1 MILEYSYSR
10 LCFKAD
16 IIESLDEND
25 SFVVHTPDGTF
36 QLTKAEFY
44 RTFPKVPLTK
54 SYKDRRLYSCKYP
67 PKRILPFMISSVSK
81 DLVGDK
87 IKEKIK
93 EIGILWR
100 NSDNNP
106 SIKDEIMRNW
116 VRLINQWIEDKSM
129 PLIVRKDTSKKGQS
143 FLHPCGREIIISDNT
158 FAIWVFGCVLK
169 GETFTLSQ
177 LKRMLKSNEIP
188 MVFMQTKEIKDKAK
202 YSKPLGI
209 YSLPDWKLCHIES
222 IGLKTNKNIETLDIK
237 TIKEHFR
244 KYAGPD
250 NMFVLPKE
258 IGDLGE
264 IEIFIEEQKR

>member
-93 EIGILWR
+93 EI
-100 NSDNNP
+100 
-106 SIKDEIMRNW
+106 
-116 VRLINQWIEDKSM
+116 
-129 PLIVRKDTSKKGQS
+129 
-143 FLHPCGREIIISDNT
+143 
-158 FAIWVFGCVLK
+158 
-169 GETFTLSQ
+169 
-177 LKRMLKSNEIP
+177 SNESNPYVILN
-188 MVFMQTKEIKDKAK
+188 FM
-202 YSKPLGI
+202 P
-209 YSLPDWKLCHIES
+209 
-222 IGLKTNKNIETLDIK
+222 
-237 TIKEHFR
+237 
-244 KYAGPD
+244 
-250 NMFVLPKE
+250 
-258 IGDLGE
+258 
-264 IEIFIEEQKR
+264 